1 LGSSKA
7 LLAKRQGLTRSHK
20 VNRDED
26 LCFASTNN
34 SSDVKQDIRYAFR
47 MLRKQ
52 PGFGTIAILTLALG
66 IGANT
71 AIFSIVNAVLLR
83 PLPYRDADRIM
94 VLNESSGPGQD
105 YSVALP
111 DYFDW
116 RNDNT
121 VFEHLA
127 ATHKESRNLSGIPGR
142 DPERVSCASV
152 TRNFFNVVGVSP
164 ETGRIFSEDEDKVG
178 APPVVVISD
187 RLWQRAFNRDP
198 GLLGRSITL
207 HDQNF
212 TVIGVMPPQITS
224 PQDTDAWFSIMR
236 RSNNPAWMDRSHHPM
251 IFVWGKLKPGVTV
264 DRARVEMKMIAA
276 RLERTYPETNG
287 KVYAVVTPLLENLVG
302 KYRTNL
308 GLLLGAVGLVLLIAC
323 ANLANLFAARGA
335 ARAREFA
342 IHAAVGATRGQIV
355 KKLLIESFVIA
366 LLGGALGFFLA
377 IWVRDGLIALSPGNV
392 SRFHQISFD
401 LPVLGFTFL
410 VASLTTMLFGL
421 WPAWHTSQAD
431 IQLALKAGSAGSGD
445 PPSAKRARDWL
456 VVSEIALTL
465 TLLVAAGLVLKSFSH
480 LQSLLLGYEPRA
492 LFTAR
497 FELPW
502 QKYNDRDKINTFA
515 KALLDKVRSLPGVQN
530 AAVSSNGPLMG
541 GWQTGFWREE
551 NQRPQPS
558 DMLNS
563 DLEVVGGDY
572 FSTLKVPLLR
582 GRAFNER
589 DTKDSPRVI
598 IIDQAMAE
606 QYFPGENPIGK
617 RLGVDPGND
626 NESYVMSEIVG
637 VVARMRF
644 HAVDEMA
651 PLPVIY
657 CSLGQA
663 QRTSLTLFVRST
675 MASTA
680 LERAVRDA
688 VTSIDSSLPVFDARP
703 MTDRVRE
710 TWGAQRLLSFLFSV
724 FAGLALVLATI
735 GLYGLLAYT
744 TLKRVPEI
752 GIRLALGARPAQIRA
767 LILSHG
773 IQLLLIG
780 SAIGLVAA
788 FGLSRALQS
797 VLFEVKGIDPR
808 IYLGVGLI
816 LFGATLLAAWIP
828 ARRASRV
835 DPIVA
840 LHTE

>member
-1 LGSSKA
+1 MSNFRLA
-7 LLAKRQGLTRSHK
+7 LRQLIK
-20 VNRDED
+20 NPA
-26 LCFASTNN
+26 FST
-34 SSDVKQDIRYAFR
+34 V
-47 MLRKQ
+47 
-52 PGFGTIAILTLALG
+52 AIVTLALG

-83 PLPYRDADRIM
+83 PLPYPDADRIM

-127 ATHKESRNLSGIPGR
+127 ATHKESRNLSGISGR
-142 DPERVSCASV
+142 DPERISCASV
-152 TRNFFNVVGVSP
+152 TRNFFDILGVAP
-164 ETGRIFSEDEDKVG
+164 KIGRTFTEVEDKVG

-187 RLWQRAFNRDP
+187 RLWHRAFNRNAAV
-198 GLLGRSITL
+198 LGRSITL

-212 TVIGVMPPQITS
+212 TVIGVMPPQVTS
-224 PQDTDAWFSIMR
+224 PQDTDIWLSMMR
-236 RSNNPAWMDRSHHPM
+236 RSNNPVWMDRAIHPM
-251 IFVWGKLKPGVTV
+251 IYVWGKLKPGVTV
-264 DRARVEMKMIAA
+264 ALARTEMKAIAA
-276 RLERTYPETNG
+276 RLEKTYPDTNG
-287 KVYAVVTPLLENLVG
+287 KETAVVTPLLENLVG

-323 ANLANLFAARGA
+323 ANLANLSAARGA
-335 ARAREFA
+335 ARSREFA
-342 IHAAVGATRGQIV
+342 VHAAVGATRGQIIR
-355 KKLLIESFVIA
+355 KLLIESLLIA
-366 LLGGALGFFLA
+366 LLGGTVGFFIA
-377 IWVRDGLIALSPGNV
+377 VWARNGLMALSPEGV
-392 SRFHQISFD
+392 SRFQQISFD
-401 LPVLGFTFL
+401 PTVLGFTFL
-410 VASLTTMLFGL
+410 IASVTTVLFGL
-421 WPAWHTSQAD
+421 WPAWQASHGD
-431 IQLALKAGSAGSGD
+431 IQLALKTGSAGSGD
-445 PPSAKRARDWL
+445 PPSARRARDWL
-456 VVSEIALTL
+456 VISEIALTL
-465 TLLVAAGLVLKSFSH
+465 TLLVGAGFVLKSFSK
-480 LQSLLLGYEPRA
+480 LQSLQLGYEPHA

-502 QKYNDRDKINTFA
+502 QKYNDRDKINIFR
-515 KALLDKVRSLPGVQN
+515 KALIEKVRALPGIQS

-551 NQRPQPS
+551 NGRPQPS

-563 DLEVVGGDY
+563 DLEVIGGDY

-582 GRAFNER
+582 GRMFNEQ
-589 DTKDSPRVI
+589 DTKDSPRVV

-617 RLGVDPGND
+617 RIGVDAGND
-626 NESYVMSEIVG
+626 KEGWVMSEIIG

-657 CSLGQA
+657 CSLAQA

-675 MASTA
+675 MASAA
-680 LERAVRDA
+680 LEHAIRDA
-688 VTSIDSSLPVFDARP
+688 VAAIDSSLPVYDARP
-703 MTDRVRE
+703 MTDRVHE
-710 TWGAQRLLSFLFSV
+710 TWGAQRLLTFLFSA
-724 FAGLALVLATI
+724 FAALALLLASI
-735 GLYGLLAYT
+735 GLYGVLAYT

-752 GIRLALGARPAQIRA
+752 GIRLALGARPAQICA
-767 LILSHG
+767 LVLSHG
-773 IQLLLIG
+773 MQLLLIG

-788 FGLSRALQS
+788 FALSRALQT

-808 IYLGVGLI
+808 IYLGVGAL
-816 LFGATLLAAWIP
+816 LFAATFFASWIP

-835 DPIVA
+835 DPIQA
-840 LHTE
+840 LRAE

>member
-1 LGSSKA
+1 MMIADLKFA
-7 LLAKRQGLTRSHK
+7 LRQ
-20 VNRDED
+20 
-26 LCFASTNN
+26 
-34 SSDVKQDIRYAFR
+34 
-47 MLRKQ
+47 LRKS
-52 PGFGTIAILTLALG
+52 PAFTLIAVITLALG

-71 AIFSIVNAVLLR
+71 AIFSIVNAVLLQ
-83 PLPYRDADRIM
+83 PLPYPTADQIM

-116 RNDNT
+116 QKDNT

-152 TRNFFNVVGVSP
+152 TRNFFEILGLP
-164 ETGRIFSEDEDKVG
+164 PKIGRVFSEDEDKVG
-178 APPVVVISD
+178 APPVVIISD
-187 RLWQRAFNRDP
+187 RLWRRVFNGDP
-198 GLLGRSITL
+198 SVLGRPITL
-207 HDQNF
+207 HDQSY
-212 TVIGVMPPQITS
+212 TVIGVMPPQVTS
-224 PQDTDAWFSIMR
+224 PQDTDIWISMMR
-236 RSNNPAWMDRSHHPM
+236 RSSKTWMDRVIHPM
-251 IFVWGKLKPGVTV
+251 IYVWGKLKPGVTV
-264 DRARVEMKMIAA
+264 DQARAEMKGIAT
-276 RLERTYPETNG
+276 RLEKAYPETNG
-287 KVYAVVTPLLENLVG
+287 RETAVVTPLLDNLVG

-323 ANLANLFAARGA
+323 ANLANLFAVRGA

-355 KKLLIESFVIA
+355 KKLLIESFLIA
-366 LLGGALGFFLA
+366 LLGGTFGFFFA
-377 IWVRDGLIALSPGNV
+377 VWVRDGLIALSPGDV
-392 SRFHQISFD
+392 PRFQQISFD

-410 VASLTTMLFGL
+410 IASLTTVLFGL
-421 WPAWHTSQAD
+421 WPAWQASHTD
-431 IQLALKAGSAGSGD
+431 VQLALKTGSAASGD
-445 PPSAKRARDWL
+445 PPSAKRMRDWL
-456 VVSEIALTL
+456 VIGEIALTL
-465 TLLVAAGLVLKSFSH
+465 TLLVAAGLVLKSFSKMQA
-480 LQSLLLGYEPRA
+480 LQLGYEPHA

-502 QKYNDRDKINTFA
+502 RKYDDRDKINTFS
-515 KALLDKVRSLPGVQN
+515 KTLIDKVGALPGIQS

-551 NQRPQPS
+551 NGRPQPS
-558 DMLNS
+558 DMLNA

-582 GRAFNER
+582 GRIFNER
-589 DTKDSPRVI
+589 DTKDSPRVV

-617 RLGVDPGND
+617 RIGVDAGND
-626 NESYVMSEIVG
+626 EEGWVMSEIVG

-675 MASTA
+675 MASA
-680 LERAVRDA
+680 AVERAIRDA
-688 VTSIDSSLPVFDARP
+688 VSGIDSSLPVFDARP

-710 TWGAQRLLSFLFSV
+710 TWGAQRLLTFLFSA
-724 FAGLALVLATI
+724 FAALALLLASI
-735 GLYGLLAYT
+735 GLYGVLAYT

-752 GIRLALGARPAQIRA
+752 GIRLALGARPAQICA

-773 IQLLLIG
+773 MQLLLIG
-780 SAIGLVAA
+780 SAIGLLAA
-788 FGLSRALQS
+788 FALSRALQT
-797 VLFEVKGIDPR
+797 VLFEVKAIDPR
-808 IYLGVGLI
+808 IYLGVGAL
-816 LFGATLLAAWIP
+816 LFAATFFASWIP

-835 DPIVA
+835 DPIQA
-840 LHTE
+840 LRAE

>member
-1 LGSSKA
+1 MSNLR
-7 LLAKRQGLTRSHK
+7 L
-20 VNRDED
+20 
-26 LCFASTNN
+26 
-34 SSDVKQDIRYAFR
+34 AFR
-47 MLRKQ
+47 QLIKN
-52 PGFGTIAILTLALG
+52 PAFSAVAILTLALG

-83 PLPYRDADRIM
+83 PLPYPNADRIM

-127 ATHKESRNLSGIPGR
+127 ATHKESRNLSGVPGR
-142 DPERVSCASV
+142 EPERISCASV
-152 TRNFFNVVGVSP
+152 TRNFFNILGLSP
-164 ETGRIFSEDEDKVG
+164 KIGRTFSEDEDKVG

-187 RLWQRAFNRDP
+187 RLWQQAFNRDP
-198 GLLGRSITL
+198 SAIGRSITL

-212 TVIGVMPPQITS
+212 TIIGVMPPEMTS
-224 PQDTDAWFSIMR
+224 PQDSDAWFSMMR
-236 RSNNPAWMDRSHHPM
+236 RSNNPAWMDRAHHPM
-251 IFVWGKLKPGVTV
+251 IYVWGKLKPGVTV
-264 DRARVEMKMIAA
+264 EQARSQMKAIAA
-276 RLERTYPETNG
+276 RLEKAYPETNAG
-287 KVYAVVTPLLENLVG
+287 NTAVVTPLLENLVG

-342 IHAAVGATRGQIV
+342 IHAAVGATRGQLI
-355 KKLLIESFVIA
+355 KKLLIESFLIA
-366 LLGGALGFFLA
+366 LLGGTLGFVIAL
-377 IWVRDGLIALSPGNV
+377 WVRDSLIALSPGDV
-392 SRFHQISFD
+392 SRFQQISFD

-410 VASLTTMLFGL
+410 IASFTTVLFGL
-421 WPAWHTSQAD
+421 WPAWQASHAD
-431 IQLALKAGSAGSGD
+431 VQLALKEGSSGGGD

-456 VVSEIALTL
+456 VISEIALTL
-465 TLLVAAGLVLKSFSH
+465 TLLVAAGLVLKSFSR
-480 LQSLLLGYEPRA
+480 LQSLSLGYEPRA

-502 QKYNDRDKINTFA
+502 RKYNDRDKINTFA
-515 KALLDKVRSLPGVQN
+515 KALLDKVRGLPGVQN

-551 NQRPQPS
+551 NPRPQPS
-558 DMLNS
+558 DMLSS

-582 GRAFNER
+582 GRTFNER

-617 RLGVDPGND
+617 RLGVDAGND
-626 NESYVMSEIVG
+626 DEGWVMSEIVG

-651 PLPVIY
+651 PIPVIY

-675 MASTA
+675 MASAA
-680 LERAVRDA
+680 LERSIRDA

-703 MTDRVRE
+703 MSDRIRE

-724 FAGLALVLATI
+724 FSGLALVLATI

-744 TLKRVPEI
+744 TLKRVREI

-767 LILSHG
+767 LVLSHG
-773 IQLLLIG
+773 LQLLLIG
-780 SAIGLVAA
+780 SVIGLAAA
-788 FGLSRALQS
+788 FALSRALQS
-797 VLFEVKGIDPR
+797 VLFDVKGIDPR
-808 IYLGVGLI
+808 IYLGVGAL
-816 LFGATLLAAWIP
+816 LFAATFFASWIP

-835 DPIVA
+835 DPIIA
-840 LHTE
+840 LRTE

>member
-1 LGSSKA
+1 ML
-7 LLAKRQGLTRSHK
+7 
-20 VNRDED
+20 DE
-26 LCFASTNN
+26 
-34 SSDVKQDIRYAFR
+34 IRFAFR
-47 MLRKQ
+47 QLRKSS
-52 PGFGTIAILTLALG
+52 GFSLVAVLTLALG

-83 PLPYRDADRIM
+83 PLPYPDADRIM

-116 RNDNT
+116 RSDNT

-142 DPERVSCASV
+142 EPERISCASV
-152 TRNFFNVVGVSP
+152 TRNFFNIVGLPP
-164 ETGRIFSEDEDKVG
+164 EIGRTFSEDEDKVG

-187 RLWQRAFNRDP
+187 RLWRRVFNADP
-198 GLLGRSITL
+198 SVLGRSIIL
-207 HDQNF
+207 HDQNY
-212 TVIGVMPPQITS
+212 TVIGVMPPQVTS
-224 PQDTDAWFSIMR
+224 PQDSDVWLSMMR

-251 IFVWGKLKPGVTV
+251 IYVWGKLKPGVTV
-264 DRARVEMKMIAA
+264 EQARAEMKTIAA
-276 RLERTYPETNG
+276 RLEKAYPETNA
-287 KVYAVVTPLLENLVG
+287 KEYAVVTPLLENLVG

-308 GLLLGAVGLVLLIAC
+308 GLLLAAVGLVLLIAC

-335 ARAREFA
+335 ARARELAVYAA
-342 IHAAVGATRGQIV
+342 IGATRGQIV

-366 LLGGALGFFLA
+366 LIGGALGFLIAF
-377 IWVRDGLIALSPGNV
+377 WVRDGLIALSPGDV

-410 VASLTTMLFGL
+410 IASLTTVLFGL
-421 WPAWHTSQAD
+421 WPAWQASHANV
-431 IQLALKAGSAGSGD
+431 QLALKVGSAGSGD

-456 VVSEIALTL
+456 VISEIALTL
-465 TLLVAAGLVLKSFSH
+465 TLLVAAGLVLKSFSR
-480 LQSLLLGYEPRA
+480 LQSLSLGYEPRA

-502 QKYNDRDKINTFA
+502 KKYNDRDKINIFA
-515 KALLDKVRSLPGVQN
+515 KALLDKVRALPGVQN

-551 NQRPQPS
+551 NPRPQPS
-558 DMLNS
+558 DMLSS
-563 DLEVVGGDY
+563 DLEVVRGDY
-572 FSTLKVPLLR
+572 FSALKVPVLR
-582 GRAFNER
+582 GRTFNER
-589 DTKDSPRVI
+589 DTKDSPRVVV
-598 IIDQAMAE
+598 IDQAMAE
-606 QYFPGENPIGK
+606 QYFPGENPVGK
-617 RLGVDPGND
+617 RLGIEVGND
-626 NESYVMSEIVG
+626 DEGYVMWEIVG

-663 QRTSLTLFVRST
+663 QRTSLTMFVRST
-675 MASTA
+675 TGSAS
-680 LERAVRDA
+680 LEHSIRDA
-688 VTSIDSSLPVFDARP
+688 VSSIDSSLPIFDARP
-703 MTDRVRE
+703 MSDRVRE

-724 FAGLALVLATI
+724 FAGLALLLATI

-744 TLKRVPEI
+744 TLKRVREI

-767 LILSHG
+767 LVLSHG
-773 IQLLLIG
+773 LKLLLIG
-780 SAIGLVAA
+780 SVFGLVAA
-788 FGLSRALQS
+788 VALSRALQS
-797 VLFEVKGIDPR
+797 VLFEVRGIDPR
-808 IYLGVGLI
+808 IYLGVGAL
-816 LFGATLLAAWIP
+816 LFAATFFASWIP

-835 DPIVA
+835 DPIIA
-840 LHTE
+840 LRTE

>member
-1 LGSSKA
+1 
-7 LLAKRQGLTRSHK
+7 
-20 VNRDED
+20 
-26 LCFASTNN
+26 
-34 SSDVKQDIRYAFR
+34 

-52 PGFGTIAILTLALG
+52 PCFSVIAILTLTLG

-83 PLPYRDADRIM
+83 PLPYPDAERIM

-152 TRNFFNVVGVSP
+152 TRNFFSVVGISP
-164 ETGRIFSEDEDKVG
+164 EIGRNFSEDEDKVG

-187 RLWQRAFNRDP
+187 RLWRRVFNADP
-198 GLLGRSITL
+198 SVLGRSIAL

-212 TVIGVMPPQITS
+212 TVIGVMPPQVTS
-224 PQDTDAWFSIMR
+224 PQDSDVWLSMMR
-236 RSNNPAWMDRSHHPM
+236 RSNNPVWMQRFIHPM
-251 IFVWGKLKPGVTV
+251 IYVWGKLKPGVTLEQ
-264 DRARVEMKMIAA
+264 ARSEMKTIAA
-276 RLERTYPETNG
+276 RLEKTYPDTNG
-287 KVYAVVTPLLENLVG
+287 KETAIVTPLLENLVG
-302 KYRTNL
+302 KYRINL
-308 GLLLGAVGLVLLIAC
+308 TLLLGAVSLVLLIAC

-342 IHAAVGATRGQIV
+342 IHAAVGATRGQVV

-366 LLGGALGFFLA
+366 LIGGALGFFMA
-377 IWVRDGLIALSPGNV
+377 VWVRDGLIALSPGEV
-392 SRFHQISFD
+392 SRFQQISFD

-410 VASLTTMLFGL
+410 IASLTTVLFGL
-421 WPAWHTSQAD
+421 WPAWQASHANV
-431 IQLALKAGSAGSGD
+431 QLALKAGSAGSGD

-456 VVSEIALTL
+456 VISEIALTL
-465 TLLVAAGLVLKSFSH
+465 TLLVAAGLVLKSFSR
-480 LQSLLLGYEPRA
+480 LQSLSLGYEPRA

-515 KALLDKVRSLPGVQN
+515 KALLDKVRGLPGVQN

-551 NQRPQPS
+551 NPRPQPS

-563 DLEVVGGDY
+563 DLEVVVGDY

-589 DTKDSPRVI
+589 DTKDSPRVV

-657 CSLGQA
+657 CSLGQT
-663 QRTSLTLFVRST
+663 QRTSLTLFVKSA
-675 MASTA
+675 MASAA

-688 VTSIDSSLPVFDARP
+688 VTSIDSSMPVFDARP
-703 MTDRVRE
+703 MSDRVRE
-710 TWGAQRLLSFLFSV
+710 TWGAQRLLSFLFSA

-767 LILSHG
+767 LIFSHG
-773 IQLLLIG
+773 MQLLLIG
-780 SAIGLVAA
+780 SVIGLFTA
-788 FGLSRALQS
+788 FALSRALQS
-797 VLFEVKGIDPR
+797 MLFEVRGTDPK
-808 IYLGVGLI
+808 IYFGVGLI
-816 LFGATLLAAWIP
+816 LFAATLFASWIP

>member
-1 LGSSKA
+1 MNDLG
-7 LLAKRQGLTRSHK
+7 
-20 VNRDED
+20 
-26 LCFASTNN
+26 F
-34 SSDVKQDIRYAFR
+34 AFR
-47 MLRKQ
+47 KLRQ
-52 PGFGTIAILTLALG
+52 SPAFTLIAVITLALG

-83 PLPYRDADRIM
+83 PLPYPNADRIM

-142 DPERVSCASV
+142 EPERVSCASV
-152 TRNFFNVVGVSP
+152 TRNFFNIIGLPP
-164 ETGRIFSEDEDKVG
+164 ELGRTFTEDEDKVG
-178 APPVVVISD
+178 GPPVVVISD
-187 RLWQRAFNRDP
+187 RLWQHAFNRDR
-198 GLLGRSITL
+198 GVIGRSVNL

-212 TVIGVMPPQITS
+212 TIIGVMPPQVRS
-224 PQDTDAWFSIMR
+224 PQDSDAWFSLMR

-251 IFVWGKLKPGVTV
+251 IFVWGKLKAGASV
-264 DRARVEMKMIAA
+264 DQARTEMKGIAA
-276 RLERTYPETNG
+276 RLEKTYPDTNG

-308 GLLLGAVGLVLLIAC
+308 VLLLGAVGLVLLIAC

-342 IHAAVGATRGQIV
+342 IYSAVGATRGQIIR
-355 KKLLIESFVIA
+355 KLLLESFLIA
-366 LLGGALGFFLA
+366 ILGGALGFIIA
-377 IWVRDGLIALSPGNV
+377 IWLRDALIALGPEGV
-392 SRFHQISFD
+392 SRFQQISFD

-410 VASLTTMLFGL
+410 IASLTTVLFGL
-421 WPAWHTSQAD
+421 WPAWQASHVNL
-431 IQLALKAGSAGSGD
+431 QLALKAGSAGSGD

-456 VVSEIALTL
+456 VISEIALTL
-465 TLLVAAGLVLKSFSH
+465 TLLVAAGLVVKSFSR
-480 LQSLLLGYEPRA
+480 LQSLSLGYEPRA

-502 QKYNDRDKINTFA
+502 RKYNNRDKIDIFA
-515 KALLDKVRSLPGVQN
+515 KALLDKVRALPGVQN
-530 AAVSSNGPLMG
+530 VAVSSNGPLMG

-551 NQRPQPS
+551 NPRPQPS

-582 GRAFNER
+582 GRTFNER

-606 QYFPGENPIGK
+606 QYFPGEDPIGK
-617 RLGVDPGND
+617 RLGVDVGND
-626 NESYVMSEIVG
+626 EEGWVMSEIVG

-651 PLPVIY
+651 PLPLIY

-663 QRTSLTLFVRST
+663 QRTGLTLFVRST
-675 MASTA
+675 IASA
-680 LERAVRDA
+680 VLERSILEA
-688 VTSIDSSLPVFDARP
+688 VTSIDSSLAVFDARP
-703 MTDRVRE
+703 MSDRVRE
-710 TWGAQRLLSFLFSV
+710 TWGAQRLLSFLFSI

-767 LILSHG
+767 LIVSHAMH
-773 IQLLLIG
+773 LLLIG
-780 SAIGLVAA
+780 SMIGLVAA
-788 FGLSRALQS
+788 VALSRALQT

-808 IYLGVGLI
+808 IYLGVGAL
-816 LFGATLLAAWIP
+816 LFSATLFAAWIP

-835 DPIVA
+835 DPMIA
-840 LHTE
+840 LRTE

>member
-1 LGSSKA
+1 
-7 LLAKRQGLTRSHK
+7 
-20 VNRDED
+20 
-26 LCFASTNN
+26 
-34 SSDVKQDIRYAFR
+34 

-52 PGFGTIAILTLALG
+52 PCFSVIAILTLTLG

-83 PLPYRDADRIM
+83 PLPYPDAERIM

-152 TRNFFNVVGVSP
+152 TRNFFSVVGISP
-164 ETGRIFSEDEDKVG
+164 EIGRIFSEDEDKVG

-187 RLWQRAFNRDP
+187 RLWRRVFNADHSV
-198 GLLGRSITL
+198 LGRSITL

-212 TVIGVMPPQITS
+212 TVIGVMPPQVTS
-224 PQDTDAWFSIMR
+224 PQDSDVWLSMMR
-236 RSNNPAWMDRSHHPM
+236 RSNNPVWMQRFIHPM
-251 IFVWGKLKPGVTV
+251 IYVWGKLKPGVTLEQ
-264 DRARVEMKMIAA
+264 ARSEMKTIAA
-276 RLERTYPETNG
+276 RLEKTYPEING
-287 KVYAVVTPLLENLVG
+287 KETAIVTPLLENLVG
-302 KYRTNL
+302 KYRINL
-308 GLLLGAVGLVLLIAC
+308 TLLLGAVSLVLLIAC

-342 IHAAVGATRGQIV
+342 IHAAVGATRGQVV

-366 LLGGALGFFLA
+366 LIGGALGFFMA
-377 IWVRDGLIALSPGNV
+377 VWVRDGLIALSPGEV
-392 SRFHQISFD
+392 SRFQQISFD

-410 VASLTTMLFGL
+410 IASLTTVLFGL
-421 WPAWHTSQAD
+421 WPAWQASHANV
-431 IQLALKAGSAGSGD
+431 QLALKAGSAGSGD

-456 VVSEIALTL
+456 VISEIALTL
-465 TLLVAAGLVLKSFSH
+465 TLLVAAGLVLKSFSR
-480 LQSLLLGYEPRA
+480 LQSLSLGYEPRA

-515 KALLDKVRSLPGVQN
+515 KALLDKVRGLPGVQN

-551 NQRPQPS
+551 NPRPQPS

-563 DLEVVGGDY
+563 DLEVVVGDY

-657 CSLGQA
+657 CSLGQT
-663 QRTSLTLFVRST
+663 QRTSLTLFVRSA
-675 MASTA
+675 MASAA

-688 VTSIDSSLPVFDARP
+688 VTSIDSSMPVFDARP
-703 MTDRVRE
+703 MSDRVRE
-710 TWGAQRLLSFLFSV
+710 TWGAQRLLSFLFSA

-767 LILSHG
+767 LIFSHG
-773 IQLLLIG
+773 MQLLLIG
-780 SAIGLVAA
+780 SVIGLFAA
-788 FGLSRALQS
+788 FALSRALQS
-797 VLFEVKGIDPR
+797 MLFEVRGTDPK
-808 IYLGVGLI
+808 IYFGVGLI
-816 LFGATLLAAWIP
+816 LFAATLFASWIP

>member
-1 LGSSKA
+1 
-7 LLAKRQGLTRSHK
+7 
-20 VNRDED
+20 
-26 LCFASTNN
+26 
-34 SSDVKQDIRYAFR
+34 

-52 PGFGTIAILTLALG
+52 LGFSAIAILTLALG

-83 PLPYRDADRIM
+83 PLPYPNADRIM

-121 VFEHLA
+121 VFEYLA

-142 DPERVSCASV
+142 DPERISCASV
-152 TRNFFNVVGVSP
+152 TRNFFNIVGLPP
-164 ETGRIFSEDEDKVG
+164 EAGRTFSEDEDKVG
-178 APPVVVISD
+178 APPVAVISD
-187 RLWQRAFNRDP
+187 RLWRRVFNADP
-198 GLLGRSITL
+198 SVLGRSITL

-212 TVIGVMPPQITS
+212 TVIGIMPPEVTS
-224 PQDTDAWFSIMR
+224 PQDSDVWLSMMR
-236 RSNNPAWMDRSHHPM
+236 RSNNPVWMQRFIHPM
-251 IFVWGKLKPGVTV
+251 IYVWGKLKPGVTLEQ
-264 DRARVEMKMIAA
+264 ARTEMKGIAA
-276 RLERTYPETNG
+276 RLEQAYPETN
-287 KVYAVVTPLLENLVG
+287 KQVYAVITPLLENLVG

-308 GLLLGAVGLVLLIAC
+308 GLLLAAVGLVLLIAC
-323 ANLANLFAARGA
+323 ANLANLFAARSA
-335 ARAREFA
+335 ARSREFA
-342 IHAAVGATRGQIV
+342 IHAAVGATRGQLV
-355 KKLLIESFVIA
+355 RKLLIESFVIA
-366 LLGGALGFFLA
+366 LIGGALGFFMA
-377 IWVRDGLIALSPGNV
+377 VWVRDGLMALSPGDV
-392 SRFHQISFD
+392 SRFQQISFD

-410 VASLTTMLFGL
+410 IASLTTVLFGL
-421 WPAWHTSQAD
+421 WPAWQASHANV
-431 IQLALKAGSAGSGD
+431 QLALRTGSAGSGD
-445 PPSAKRARDWL
+445 PPSVKHARDWL
-456 VVSEIALTL
+456 VITEIALTL
-465 TLLVAAGLVLKSFSH
+465 TLLVAAGLVLKSFSR
-480 LQSLLLGYEPRA
+480 LQSLSLGYEPRG

-502 QKYNDRDKINTFA
+502 QKYNDRGKIHTFST
-515 KALLDKVRSLPGVQN
+515 ALLDKVRSLAGVQN

-551 NQRPQPS
+551 NPRPQPS
-558 DMLNS
+558 DMFNS

-572 FSTLKVPLLR
+572 FSSLKVPLLQ
-582 GRAFNER
+582 GRTFNER

-617 RLGVDPGND
+617 RLGVAPGND
-626 NESYVMSEIVG
+626 NEDYVMSEIVG

-675 MASTA
+675 MGSAV
-680 LERAVRDA
+680 LERLIRDA

-703 MTDRVRE
+703 MSDRVHL
-710 TWGAQRLLSFLFSV
+710 TWGAQRQLSFLFSV

-773 IQLLLIG
+773 MQLLLIG
-780 SAIGLVAA
+780 LVIGLVSA
-788 FGLSRALQS
+788 FALSRVLQS

-816 LFGATLLAAWIP
+816 LFGAAFLASWIP
-828 ARRASRV
+828 ALRASRV

-840 LHTE
+840 LRTE

>member
-1 LGSSKA
+1 
-7 LLAKRQGLTRSHK
+7 
-20 VNRDED
+20 
-26 LCFASTNN
+26 
-34 SSDVKQDIRYAFR
+34 

-52 PGFGTIAILTLALG
+52 PGFSVIAILTLALG

-83 PLPYRDADRIM
+83 PLPYPDADRIM

-116 RNDNT
+116 RKDNT

-152 TRNFFNVVGVSP
+152 TRNFFNIIGLP
-164 ETGRIFSEDEDKVG
+164 PKIGRTFSEDEDKVG
-178 APPVVVISD
+178 ASPVVVISD
-187 RLWQRAFNRDP
+187 RLWRRVFNADP
-198 GLLGRSITL
+198 SVLGRSITL

-212 TVIGVMPPQITS
+212 TVIGVMPPQVTS
-224 PQDTDAWFSIMR
+224 PQDSDVWLSMMR
-236 RSNNPAWMDRSHHPM
+236 RSNNPVWMQRFIHPM
-251 IFVWGKLKPGVTV
+251 IYVWGKLKPGVTLEQ
-264 DRARVEMKMIAA
+264 ARSEMKTIAA
-276 RLERTYPETNG
+276 RLEKAYPETNG
-287 KVYAVVTPLLENLVG
+287 KETAIVTPLLENLVG
-302 KYRTNL
+302 KYRINL
-308 GLLLGAVGLVLLIAC
+308 TLLLGAVGLVLLIAC

-377 IWVRDGLIALSPGNV
+377 IWVRDGLIALSPGDV

-421 WPAWHTSQAD
+421 WPAWHASHAD

-456 VVSEIALTL
+456 VISEIALTL
-465 TLLVAAGLVLKSFSH
+465 TLLVAAGLIVKSFSR
-480 LQSLLLGYEPRA
+480 LQSLSLGYEPRA

-515 KALLDKVRSLPGVQN
+515 KALLDNVRGLPGVQN

-551 NQRPQPS
+551 NPRPQPS

-617 RLGVDPGND
+617 RLGVDAGND
-626 NESYVMSEIVG
+626 EEGSVMSEIVG

-651 PLPVIY
+651 PVPVIY

-675 MASTA
+675 MASAA
-680 LERAVRDA
+680 LEHTVHDA
-688 VTSIDSSLPVFDARP
+688 VTSIDSSLPVFDARS

-710 TWGAQRLLSFLFSV
+710 TWGAQRLLSFLFSI

-752 GIRLALGARPAQIRA
+752 GIRLALGARPDQIRR

-773 IQLLLIG
+773 LQLLAIG
-780 SAIGLVAA
+780 SVIGLIAA
-788 FGLSRALQS
+788 FVLSRALQS
-797 VLFEVKGIDPR
+797 VLFEVKEVDPR

-816 LFGATLLAAWIP
+816 LFGATLVAAWIP